1 MPVFIFQELSRQAK
15 SVNRKGIRLKQMTRR
30 TKPANLI
37 YDVDEN
43 PGIGPLLMLGV
54 QHIFII
60 TIAFVFPVL
69 IVDAIGG
76 PDHDARHLI
85 SMTMLISGIA
95 TILQGLNK
103 GPVGSGYLCPLLNGP
118 AFLSASILAGKTGG
132 LSLIFGMTFVAGVFE
147 ALFSRVAAKM
157 RALFPAEVTG
167 TIVTMVGIEVIP
179 FAMKRFVGIDAFHAA
194 PDPIESSIAIITL
207 AAMIGLTV
215 WGKGKI
221 RLYSVLIGMLI
232 GYTLSFALGF
242 LGPEEFNHFR
252 ESPWLSWPA
261 PGSYGISFSA
271 TLMIPFLVAALSSA
285 LKTMGD
291 LTTCQK
297 INDANWKRPDM
308 KSISQGILACGCGN
322 MLSGLGGALGQSP
335 SSSNIGL
342 SIATGATSR
351 IIAYA
356 TGGILIAL
364 AFLPKVAAIF
374 VIMPTPVMGASL
386 VFAASFMVIAG
397 IQIMLSRMIDARKTF
412 VIGTSIVFGLSVD
425 FLPGIYA
432 GLPET
437 IKPFFQSSLSLAT
450 LSAIVLNL
458 CMRIGISKTA
468 KLELQPGID
477 SSDKIFTFMQKQGS
491 LWGAMPDIIDRAAA
505 AINETFEAAEAK
517 SATRNALLVTV
528 SFDEFNL
535 DVEII
540 YQGETMVFTEVKP
553 SDDEIIHSPEGIAKL
568 SLYLIH
574 KNADRVVSR
583 TKDGVCHILLH
594 YNH

>member
-1 MPVFIFQELSRQAK
+1 
-15 SVNRKGIRLKQMTRR
+15 MTLR
-30 TKPANLI
+30 TKPANLL

-43 PGIGPLLMLGV
+43 PGIGALLMLGV

-76 PDHDARHLI
+76 PEHDARHLI

-95 TILQGLNK
+95 TILQGLNR

-118 AFLSASILAGKTGG
+118 AFLSASILAGKSGG
-132 LSLIFGMTFVAGVFE
+132 LSLIFGMTFLGGIFE
-147 ALFSRVAAKM
+147 AFFSRVAVRM

-179 FAMKRFVGIDAFHAA
+179 FAMKRFVGIDAVHAA
-194 PDPIESSIAIITL
+194 PDAMESAIALATL
-207 AAMIGLTV
+207 ATMVGLTV
-215 WGKGKI
+215 WGKGKF
-221 RLYSVLIGMLI
+221 RLYSVLIGMFI
-232 GYTLSFALGF
+232 GYTLSFFLGI
-242 LGPEEFNHFR
+242 LGPEQFKHFGD
-252 ESPWLSWPA
+252 SPWLSWPA
-261 PGSYGISFSA
+261 PGSYGMSFSMA
-271 TLMIPFLVAALSSA
+271 LLIPFIVAALSSA

-297 INDANWKRPDM
+297 INDADWKRPDM
-308 KSISQGILACGCGN
+308 KSISKGILACGCGN
-322 MLSGLGGALGQSP
+322 IMSGMAGALGQSP

-351 IIAYA
+351 VIAYA

-364 AFLPKVAAIF
+364 AFLPKIAAIF

-425 FLPGIYA
+425 FIPGLYANLPDFIR
-432 GLPET
+432 
-437 IKPFFQSSLSLAT
+437 PFFQSSLSLAT
-450 LSAIVLNL
+450 LSAIILNL
-458 CMRIGISKTA
+458 FMRIGISRTA
-468 KLELQPGID
+468 RMELVPGID
-477 SSDKIFTFMQKQGS
+477 SSDKIFTFMEKQGS
-491 LWGAMPDIIDRAAA
+491 LWGAMPDVIDRAAA

-517 SATRNALLVTV
+517 SAAQGPLQISV
-528 SFDEFNL
+528 SFDEFNV
-535 DVEII
+535 DVEILYRGKI
-540 YQGETMVFTEVKP
+540 MVFTDVKP
-553 SDDEIIHSPEGIAKL
+553 SEEEIIHSPEGIAKL

-574 KNADRVVSR
+574 KNADRVESFAEN
-583 TKDGVCHILLH
+583 GHCHIKLH